1 MIPTTGMR
9 PHEPDARIVRADARQ
24 GVPLAR
30 RYDPGQRTGTRHRT
44 PGTQSRRPQRQDTR
58 PVRARRA
65 HDPIPRMMETGHGV
79 RARRGRQVR
88 GRPRMMLHIHVARR
102 THLANAV
109 RLQHQP
115 VQAQLVRMLAHAL
128 GSARLRTALVDGNPG
143 QQSQRAW
150 LNIPDSKALEYA
162 LVDGLQSA
170 LVRPRDT
177 GGMFALLAGPADPHS
192 RDMARDYLESIIG
205 LRAMC
210 DMVVVDADRV
220 DGRLWDDPASFA
232 GGVMRPMVEAGGAR
246 ILFRIGQSGSQTDD
260 GLAALDAIRR
270 PDRIRAVAVAP
281 PGVKP
286 WPARRWHALLD
297 GLAEYGGVDVWDEAS
312 RRLVDSHACG
322 WARIRTRG
330 GPRREGG
337 DHGCHGPGRDE
348 RRQGGT

>member
-1 MIPTTGMR
+1 MTQAAITFVTGGSGGIGKST
-9 PHEPDARIVRADARQ
+9 AA
-24 GVPLAR
+24 
-30 RYDPGQRTGTRHRT
+30 
-44 PGTQSRRPQRQDTR
+44 
-58 PVRARRA
+58 
-65 HDPIPRMMETGHGV
+65 
-79 RARRGRQVR
+79 
-88 GRPRMMLHIHVARR
+88 
-102 THLANAV
+102 
-109 RLQHQP
+109 
-115 VQAQLVRMLAHAL
+115 RMLAHAL

-312 RRLVDSHACG
+312 RRLIDSHACG
-322 WARIRTRG
+322 WAHGMEPDWLRGACVWMGADPDAWRSAEGRGRSWLLWSRTR
-330 GPRREGG
+330 
-337 DHGCHGPGRDE
+337 
-348 RRQGGT
+348 

>member
-1 MIPTTGMR
+1 MTQAAITFVTGGSGGIGKST
-9 PHEPDARIVRADARQ
+9 AA
-24 GVPLAR
+24 
-30 RYDPGQRTGTRHRT
+30 
-44 PGTQSRRPQRQDTR
+44 
-58 PVRARRA
+58 
-65 HDPIPRMMETGHGV
+65 
-79 RARRGRQVR
+79 
-88 GRPRMMLHIHVARR
+88 
-102 THLANAV
+102 
-109 RLQHQP
+109 
-115 VQAQLVRMLAHAL
+115 RMLAHAL

-170 LVRPRDT
+170 LVCPRDT

-322 WARIRTRG
+322 WGHGMEPDWLRGACVWMGADPDAWRSAEGRGRSWLLWSRTR
-330 GPRREGG
+330 
-337 DHGCHGPGRDE
+337 
-348 RRQGGT
+348 